1 MYEVVVLVIVDSRGF
16 IGALKVVLK
25 LVEFSSF
32 IFLFSAFCLFFC
44 HSDTHNQNIKLWYM
58 FDKLQAFMISLSISF
73 TSHNSSLVYFIHR
86 KSFDNGT
93 LLYQVY
99 AVFEYNFYD
108 FNNSKLACFVQIH
121 ITCPLFS
128 LTSLTFGLKVRHS
141 WVLEIVCDWNIIYID
156 LGEDNTWLAGLKHI
170 LSHVTFSIILT

>member
-1 MYEVVVLVIVDSRGF
+1 
-16 IGALKVVLK
+16 
-25 LVEFSSF
+25 
-32 IFLFSAFCLFFC
+32 
-44 HSDTHNQNIKLWYM
+44 M

-73 TSHNSSLVYFIHR
+73 TSHDTSLVYFIHR
-86 KSFDNGT
+86 KSFDNAT

-99 AVFEYNFYD
+99 VVSEYNFYD

-141 WVLEIVCDWNIIYID
+141 WVLEIVCDWNIIDID

-170 LSHVTFSIILT
+170 LYWDFCNVSSDVFCNFDIGCYGSALFLWCSNCCLNVTLMMLNLWLVWLAYS